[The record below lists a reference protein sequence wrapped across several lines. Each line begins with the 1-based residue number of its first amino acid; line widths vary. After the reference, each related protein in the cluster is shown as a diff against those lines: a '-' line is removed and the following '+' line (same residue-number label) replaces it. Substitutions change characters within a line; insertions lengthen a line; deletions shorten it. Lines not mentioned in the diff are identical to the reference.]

1 MVRHESENESENE
14 NKNKAK
20 EIMGWVRLVIT
31 IAAYIATVLVWGARM
46 ETKINDHIFNSEIHT
61 PKYEMIQMLNNS
73 KAVMSIEYRLTR
85 METKLDKLVDK
96 ELGGKK

>member
-1 MVRHESENESENE
+1 MAEDKEDSKV
-14 NKNKAK
+14 K
-20 EIMGWVRLVIT
+20 EIMGWVRLAIT

-46 ETKINDHIFNSEIHT
+46 ETKFNDHIRNNEIHT
-61 PKYEMIQMLNNS
+61 PKYAMLQMLNNS

-96 ELGGKK
+96 ELGGGK

>member
-1 MVRHESENESENE
+1 MPEDEDDKV
-14 NKNKAK
+14 K
-20 EIMGWVRLVIT
+20 EIMGWVRLAIT

-46 ETKINDHIFNSEIHT
+46 ETKFNDHIRNNEIHT
-61 PKYEMIQMLNNS
+61 PKYEMLQMLNNS

-96 ELGGKK
+96 ELGGKR

>member
-1 MVRHESENESENE
+1 MAEDTNDKKS
-14 NKNKAK
+14 K
-20 EIMGWVRLVIT
+20 EIMGWVRLAIT
-31 IAAYIATVLVWGARM
+31 IMSYIATVLVWGARM
-46 ETKINDHIFNSEIHT
+46 ETKINDHIFNNEIHT
-61 PKYEMIQMLNNS
+61 PKYEMLQMLNNS

>member
-1 MVRHESENESENE
+1 MAEDTND
-14 NKNKAK
+14 KKAK

-31 IAAYIATVLVWGARM
+31 IAAYITTILVWGARM
-46 ETKINDHIFNSEIHT
+46 ETKFNDHIRNNEIHT
-61 PKYEMIQMLNNS
+61 PKYEMLQMLNNS

>member
-1 MVRHESENESENE
+1 MVRHESENENE
-14 NKNKAK
+14 NKHKAK

-46 ETKINDHIFNSEIHT
+46 ETKINDHIFNNEIHT
-61 PKYEMIQMLNNS
+61 PKYEMLQMLNNS

>member
-1 MVRHESENESENE
+1 MAEDKEDNRV
-14 NKNKAK
+14 K
-20 EIMGWVRLVIT
+20 EIMGWVRLAIT

-46 ETKINDHIFNSEIHT
+46 ETKFNDHIRNNEIHT
-61 PKYEMIQMLNNS
+61 PKYEMLQMLNNS

-96 ELGGKK
+96 ELGGKR

>member
-1 MVRHESENESENE
+1 MVNRDRD
-14 NKNKAK
+14 KTK
-20 EIMGWVRLVIT
+20 EFMGWVRLAIT
-31 IAAYIATVLVWGARM
+31 IVAYITTVLVWGARM
-46 ETKINDHIFNSEIHT
+46 ETKINDHIFNNEIHT
-61 PKYEMIQMLNNS
+61 PKYEMLQMLNNS

>member
-1 MVRHESENESENE
+1 MTE
-14 NKNKAK
+14 NKDDRAK
-20 EIMGWVRLVIT
+20 EVMGWIRLAIT

-46 ETKINDHIFNSEIHT
+46 ETKFNDHIRNNEIHT
-61 PKYEMIQMLNNS
+61 PKYEMLQMLNNS